1 MEKQVGLVGLCRTHR
16 QVCGN
21 LLSGQGIFRKEKS
34 NKGKKREEIYMA
46 YLVAAI
52 ISIACLVLAF

>member
-1 MEKQVGLVGLCRTHR
+1 MEKRVGHMGLGRTHG

-34 NKGKKREEIYMA
+34 NKRKKGEEIYMA
-46 YLVAAI
+46 YSVAAI
-52 ISIACLVLAF
+52 ISIARLVFAF